1 MATDGLWDEL
11 ERQEV
16 AELSKGKEIKL
27 LPTMLISRALEK
39 AAESAGMTLEEL

>member
-11 ERQEV
+11 QRQEV
-16 AELSKGKEIKL
+16 AEISKGKEGKL
-27 LPTMLISRALEK
+27 LPILLTSRALEK